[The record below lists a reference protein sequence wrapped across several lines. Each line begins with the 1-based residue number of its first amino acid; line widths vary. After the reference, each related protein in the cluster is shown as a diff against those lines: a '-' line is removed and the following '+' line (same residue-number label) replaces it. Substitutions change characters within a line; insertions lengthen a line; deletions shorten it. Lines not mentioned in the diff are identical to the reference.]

1 MKSERGLFAKTF
13 AVIALILLIFAFVS
27 FALNAIMMH
36 QWGDSAR
43 LRPPSGPGP
52 MRGFGFP
59 GMGRSGEPSGPPRPG
74 FPGEM
79 PMVHPSV
86 LTARMIG
93 ASAPKDRPKVLMEI
107 SRNDAHSGA
116 QYILTDALGN
126 VLCPQGASLPFKW
139 KEVPLPGEDYG
150 YQPVDRKDHRL
161 VRTLVRLEGQPVQY
175 LYVEL
180 KSPGA
185 LPIKI
190 PLFMFGSLALAILLG
205 AWVSVMV
212 LFRYLRRNMLLVDG
226 VLEDLRGGNLKA
238 RLPSGGP
245 NEIRGTTDRFNLMID
260 EIERLVE
267 HLRNVESS
275 RMILM
280 QELAH
285 DLRTPVASLKNL
297 VETLQRKDESM
308 ERALRLE
315 LLGLA
320 ANEIEY
326 FERLVEDLLMLAQIN
341 EPNYRPVRQEVQLN
355 DLLTEAAD
363 LVLPPVV
370 SDAHSIRLE
379 RNITPKRLILYGDM
393 HLLRRMMRNAL
404 DNAYASAKS
413 TVRLSLDQLQTGDVL
428 IRVED
433 DGPGFPP
440 EIIPLFGEKRI
451 GHSRSQSKDGGL
463 RAGLGSVI
471 MKNIARIHGG
481 SIKAEN
487 LLDVS
492 GQVTGA
498 RVEMLLPKQLLLSPN
513 TAGSDSF

>member
-1 MKSERGLFAKTF
+1 MKFARGLFAKTF
-13 AVIALILLIFAFVS
+13 AVTALILLIFAFVS
-27 FALNAIMMH
+27 FALNAMMMH

-43 LRPPSGPGP
+43 LRPPLKQ
-52 MRGFGFP
+52 GFGFP
-59 GMGRSGEPSGPPRPG
+59 GMGRSEEPGEPPRPG

-116 QYILTDALGN
+116 RYILTDALGT
-126 VLCPQGASLPFKW
+126 VLCPPGENLPFEW
-139 KEVPLPGEDYG
+139 KSFPLPVDDYG
-150 YQPVDRKDHRL
+150 YQPVDMKDHRL
-161 VRTLVRLEGQPVQY
+161 ARTLVRLEGQPVQY

-190 PLFMFGSLALAILLG
+190 PVFMFGSLVLAILLG

-212 LFRYLRRNMLLVDG
+212 LFRYLRRNMSLVDG

-245 NEIRGTTDRFNLMID
+245 DEIRGTTDRFNLMID

-267 HLRNVESS
+267 HLRSVESS

-297 VETLQRKDESM
+297 VETIQRKDEAM
-308 ERALRLE
+308 DRALRLE

-320 ANEIEY
+320 LNEIEY

-363 LVLPPVV
+363 LTLPPAA
-370 SDAHSIRLE
+370 SEASTIRLE
-379 RNITPKRLILYGDM
+379 RNIPADGFILHGDM
-393 HLLRRMMRNAL
+393 HLLRRMIRNAL

-413 TVRLSLDQLQTGDVL
+413 TVRLSLDQLKTGDVL

-451 GHSRSQSKDGGL
+451 GRSRSQSMDGGL

-487 LLDVS
+487 IVDAS
-492 GQVTGA
+492 GRVTGA
-498 RVEMLLPKQLLLSPN
+498 RVEIALPKQLLLSPN
-513 TAGSDSF
+513 TAGYDPF

>member
-1 MKSERGLFAKTF
+1 
-13 AVIALILLIFAFVS
+13 
-27 FALNAIMMH
+27 
-36 QWGDSAR
+36 
-43 LRPPSGPGP
+43 
-52 MRGFGFP
+52 
-59 GMGRSGEPSGPPRPG
+59 
-74 FPGEM
+74 
-79 PMVHPSV
+79 
-86 LTARMIG
+86 MIG
-93 ASAPKDRPKVLMEI
+93 ASTPPNRPKVLMEI
-107 SRNDAHSGA
+107 SRNDAYSGA
-116 QYILTDALGN
+116 HYILTDSSGK
-126 VLCPQGASLPFKW
+126 VLCPLGENLPFEW
-139 KEVPLPGEDYG
+139 KGFPLPTKEYS
-150 YQPVDRKDHRL
+150 YQPVDMKDHRFAS
-161 VRTLVRLEGQPVQY
+161 TLVRLEGQPVQY

-180 KSPGA
+180 ESPGA
-185 LPIKI
+185 LPLKI
-190 PLFMFGSLALAILLG
+190 PFFLFGSLVLAILLG
-205 AWVSVMV
+205 AWVSLMI

-245 NEIRGTTDRFNLMID
+245 EEIRGTTDRFNLMID

-297 VETLQRKDESM
+297 VETLQRKDADM
-308 ERALRLE
+308 ERTLRLE

-320 ANEIEY
+320 SNEIEY

-341 EPNYRPVRQEVQLN
+341 EPNYRPVRQEVNLN

-363 LVLPPVV
+363 LSLPPVI
-370 SDAHSIRLE
+370 SDDHPICLE
-379 RNITPKRLILYGDM
+379 RNIPARALTIHGDM

-413 TVRLSLDQLQTGDVL
+413 TVRLSLDQVETGAVR

-440 EIIPLFGEKRI
+440 EMIPFFGEKRI
-451 GHSRSQSKDGGL
+451 GRSRSRSKDGGL

-481 SIKAEN
+481 SLKAKN
-487 LLDVS
+487 LVDSS
-492 GQVTGA
+492 GRVIGA
-498 RVEMLLPKQLLLSPN
+498 KVEIVLPKQLLISMKGLPESSEGLHRE
-513 TAGSDSF
+513 TD